1 MASMDERIGIGKLPR
16 FKLDMFFSL
25 NESGNAWSEENTK
38 KKSRSPMKGSQENQS
53 VVIAFEI
60 LSKQTTEEINFLWS
74 SESLMCTFQIP

>member
-1 MASMDERIGIGKLPR
+1 MDERIGIGKWPR

-25 NESGNAWSEENTK
+25 NESANAWSEENTHTQ
-38 KKSRSPMKGSQENQS
+38 KSRSPMKGSQENQS

-74 SESLMCTFQIP
+74 SESLMRTFQRP

>member
-1 MASMDERIGIGKLPR
+1 MASMIEYIGIGTLPN
-16 FKLDMFFSL
+16 FKLDMFFSW
-25 NESGNAWSEENTK
+25 NESAHAWSEENT

-60 LSKQTTEEINFLWS
+60 LSKQTTKEINFLWS